1 LGLSG
6 KYDFKGIKRLGAA
19 VLRGALSSSPYTAW
33 LVRFP
38 ALTNFILE
46 FLTNWLANKG
56 LLVLNVIAIEVEGAI
71 DQKGLDEAIDK
82 AINEIKVKGGK
93 DKLTPEEKKAID
105 DEVIKSAR
113 KFLVIAKSK
122 PK

>member
-93 DKLTPEEKKAID
+93 DKLTPEENKAID